1 MSLVNTTK
9 ELANKEEGMTAAE
22 TSLCLDSYEEL
33 VTTLMSE
40 RASYKETL
48 EAQAAEKNEEIKE
61 LKELK
66 EELEQ
71 YKRWWREERDS
82 LLGATKS
89 RLKLAA
95 EVRDFAYLL
104 IGAAKRELGED
115 FDKASHAI

>member
-22 TSLCLDSYEEL
+22 TSLCLDLYEDL

-48 EAQAAEKNEEIKE
+48 EAQAAEKNEEIKA
-61 LKELK
+61 LK

-95 EVRDFAYLL
+95 EARDFAYQ
-104 IGAAKRELGED
+104 IIDAAKRELGED